1 MNYFLDIMQYTQ
13 IYGLITHKYWD
24 LETKECNDNSST
36 IQNKIYSLIKNSTK
50 IRLEDDEKIGIIYPE
65 SINSCILSAITK
77 KITEN
82 VNAYSYN
89 IIENSNKNKNA
100 GYTKVIKK
108 HLNIDNYNIISNN
121 NVLYSLLIPAMLS
134 KDIPGKGFTD
144 STKLEFLTAIKKTGL
159 NKCVSSL
166 YSNEIIKINDNT
178 FPLCLSSDFRT
189 NLINKK
195 LLDSQNIKD
204 YINERYN
211 EYIKNITYLPN
222 ESNNK
227 GIRTN
232 KYVNMKW
239 KLPLLIENLHHL
251 SSSIDI
257 DIILPYLDHRILE
270 YIYNLNDSDITEY
283 LNKIYIKLFDETKH
297 KEDVQKLNCDSNY
310 LGILEHEIKK
320 ILNDS
325 SSKLLKII
333 DKSYIL
339 AIINSKGTNIE
350 HNKNDSITTY
360 EQILAY
366 LIQIEYWLNIYEIE
380 LEF

>member
-1 MNYFLDIMQYTQ
+1 MLYTR

-24 LETKECNDNSST
+24 FEVKECKDNAST
-36 IQNKIYSLIKNSTK
+36 IQNKIYSLVKNSTK

-89 IIENSNKNKNA
+89 IIENSNKNKNT
-100 GYTKVIKK
+100 GYTKTIKK

-134 KDIPGKGFTD
+134 KDLPGKGFTD

-159 NKCVSSL
+159 NKCISSL
-166 YSNEIIKINDNT
+166 YSNEIFKTNDNT
-178 FPLCLSSDFRT
+178 FPLCLSLDFRT

-195 LLDSQNIKD
+195 LLNLANIED
-204 YINERYN
+204 YTNQKYN
-211 EYIKNITYLPN
+211 EYIKNISYLPN
-222 ESNNK
+222 ENNNSK
-227 GIRTN
+227 SIRTN
-232 KYVNMKW
+232 KYINMKW

-270 YIYNLNDSDITEY
+270 YIYNLSITDITEY
-283 LNKIYIKLFDETKH
+283 LNKIYIKLFEEAKH

-310 LGILEHEIKK
+310 LGVLEHEIKK

-333 DKSYIL
+333 DKNYVL
-339 AIINSKGTNIE
+339 GIISSKGSNIE
-350 HNKNDSITTY
+350 NNKNDSITTY

-366 LIQIEYWLNIYEIE
+366 LIQIEYWLNIYEVE
-380 LEF
+380 LDF